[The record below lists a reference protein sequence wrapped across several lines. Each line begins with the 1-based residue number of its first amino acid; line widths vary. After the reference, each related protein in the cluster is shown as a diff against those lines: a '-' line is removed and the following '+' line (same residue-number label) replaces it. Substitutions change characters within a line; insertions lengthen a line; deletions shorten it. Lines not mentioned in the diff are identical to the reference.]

1 MQYRNFGKLNI
12 KASAFGLG
20 CMRFPM
26 KEVNGEMVIDEENAI
41 RVVREAIDGGVTYV
55 DTAYVYSGKKNEAL
69 VGKALRDGYRERV
82 YLATKLPVYLCEK
95 PEDMEKFLDEQ
106 LKNLETDH
114 IDFYLLHA
122 LNRERWESIKA
133 MGACEFLDE
142 MKRKGKIR
150 YACFSFHDEY
160 PVFEEIL
167 NAYDWDMCQIQFNYM
182 DIENQAGLKGL
193 RLAGE
198 KNIPVVI
205 MEGLL
210 GGKLANAPD
219 NVLKVFD
226 EYKEK
231 RSAAE
236 WAFRYLCDFPEIATV
251 LSGVVNPEQT
261 ADNLRIFD
269 LAKPNAMSEEE
280 MRLIDRAR
288 EAYLSRIKVG
298 CTGCAY
304 CMPCPMGVNIPK
316 IFKLYNEDSL
326 YGEMSGA
333 KSGYKRLVK
342 NGEGADRCV
351 SCRKC
356 EKVCPQG
363 FPIPEFL
370 KAADEALS

>member
-219 NVLKVFD
+219 NVLAVFD

-269 LAKPNAMSEEE
+269 LAKPNAMSEE
-280 MRLIDRAR
+280 IGRAH
-288 EAYLSRIKVG
+288 V
-298 CTGCAY
+298 
-304 CMPCPMGVNIPK
+304 
-316 IFKLYNEDSL
+316 
-326 YGEMSGA
+326 
-333 KSGYKRLVK
+333 
-342 NGEGADRCV
+342 
-351 SCRKC
+351 
-356 EKVCPQG
+356 
-363 FPIPEFL
+363 
-370 KAADEALS
+370 

>member
-1 MQYRNFGKLNI
+1 MQYRDFGKLNI

-55 DTAYVYSGKKNEAL
+55 DTAYVYSGRKNEAL
-69 VGKALRDGYRERV
+69 VGKALRDGYREKV

-142 MKRKGKIR
+142 MKKKGKIR

-193 RLAGE
+193 LLAGE

-219 NVLKVFD
+219 NVLAVFD

-236 WAFRYLCDFPEIATV
+236 WAFRYLCNFPQIATV

-280 MRLIDRAR
+280 LRLIDRAR

-316 IFKLYNEDSL
+316 IFKLYNENSL

-333 KSGYKRLVK
+333 KSGYKRLEK
-342 NGEGADRCV
+342 NGEGAERCV

-363 FPIPEFL
+363 FSIPENL
-370 KAADEALS
+370 KAAAETLS

>member
-150 YACFSFHDEY
+150 YACFSFHDDY

-236 WAFRYLCDFPEIATV
+236 WAFRYLCNFPEIATV

-326 YGEMSGA
+326 YGEMAGA
-333 KSGYKRLVK
+333 KPGYKRLVK

-363 FPIPEFL
+363 FRIPEFL
-370 KAADEALS
+370 KAASEALS

>member
-150 YACFSFHDEY
+150 YACFSFHDDY

-236 WAFRYLCDFPEIATV
+236 WAFRYLCNFPEIATV

-326 YGEMSGA
+326 YGEMAGA

-370 KAADEALS
+370 KAASEALS

>member
-1 MQYRNFGKLNI
+1 MQYRDFGKLNI

-69 VGKALRDGYRERV
+69 VGKALRDGYREKV

-142 MKRKGKIR
+142 MKKKGKIR

-193 RLAGE
+193 LLAGE

-219 NVLKVFD
+219 NVLAVFD

-236 WAFRYLCDFPEIATV
+236 WAFRYLCNFPQIATV

-280 MRLIDRAR
+280 LRLIDRAR

-316 IFKLYNEDSL
+316 IFKLYNENSL

-342 NGEGADRCV
+342 NGEGAERCV

-363 FPIPEFL
+363 FSIPENL
-370 KAADEALS
+370 KAAAEDLS

>member
-1 MQYRNFGKLNI
+1 
-12 KASAFGLG
+12 
-20 CMRFPM
+20 
-26 KEVNGEMVIDEENAI
+26 
-41 RVVREAIDGGVTYV
+41 
-55 DTAYVYSGKKNEAL
+55 
-69 VGKALRDGYRERV
+69 
-82 YLATKLPVYLCEK
+82 
-95 PEDMEKFLDEQ
+95 
-106 LKNLETDH
+106 
-114 IDFYLLHA
+114 
-122 LNRERWESIKA
+122 
-133 MGACEFLDE
+133 
-142 MKRKGKIR
+142 
-150 YACFSFHDEY
+150 
-160 PVFEEIL
+160 
-167 NAYDWDMCQIQFNYM
+167 
-182 DIENQAGLKGL
+182 
-193 RLAGE
+193 
-198 KNIPVVI
+198 

-219 NVLKVFD
+219 NVLAVFD

-236 WAFRYLCDFPEIATV
+236 WAFRYLCNFPQIATV

-280 MRLIDRAR
+280 LRLIDRAR

-316 IFKLYNEDSL
+316 IFKLYNENSL

-342 NGEGADRCV
+342 NGEGAERCV

-363 FPIPEFL
+363 FSIPENL
-370 KAADEALS
+370 KAAAEDLS

>member
-1 MQYRNFGKLNI
+1 MQYRDFGKLNI

-69 VGKALRDGYRERV
+69 VGKALRDGYREKV

-142 MKRKGKIR
+142 MKKKGKIR

-193 RLAGE
+193 LLAGE

-219 NVLKVFD
+219 NVLAVFD

-236 WAFRYLCDFPEIATV
+236 WAFRYLCNFPQIATV

-280 MRLIDRAR
+280 LRLIDRAR

-316 IFKLYNEDSL
+316 IFKLYNENSL

-342 NGEGADRCV
+342 NGEGAERCV

-363 FPIPEFL
+363 FSIPENL
-370 KAADEALS
+370 KAAAEALS

>member
-219 NVLKVFD
+219 NVLAVFD

-236 WAFRYLCDFPEIATV
+236 WAFRYLCDFPKIATV

-326 YGEMSGA
+326 YGAMSGA
-333 KSGYKRLVK
+333 KSGYKRLLK

-351 SCRKC
+351 ACRKC

-370 KAADEALS
+370 KAAHEALS

>member
-1 MQYRNFGKLNI
+1 MQYRDFGKLNI

-69 VGKALRDGYRERV
+69 VGKALRDGYREKV

-142 MKRKGKIR
+142 MKKKGKIR

-193 RLAGE
+193 LLAGE

-219 NVLKVFD
+219 NVLAVFD

-236 WAFRYLCDFPEIATV
+236 WAFRYLCNFPQIATV

-269 LAKPNAMSEEE
+269 LVKPNAMSEEE
-280 MRLIDRAR
+280 LRLIDRAR

-316 IFKLYNEDSL
+316 IFKLYNENSL

-342 NGEGADRCV
+342 NGEGAERCV

-363 FPIPEFL
+363 FSIPENL
-370 KAADEALS
+370 KAAAEALS